1 MNDWRPGPSAEQLQA
16 IQRLSP
22 EAMRVY
28 LTSEGW
34 LRHETAREVDLWTL
48 AEGTDEFEVLVPAD
62 RRLRDFPLRMYDVLR
77 TLATIQD
84 RPLPTVLADLTNTG
98 ADRMILR
105 LLPTGPPGTIPLFHG
120 TDAVQGVQEL
130 VLAAT
135 YASTVDLPQPVQGR
149 RPQQVRDFAREVRL
163 GTPQAGSWVIS
174 VEVDIPEPDV
184 PEVDVPEVDAPEAGL
199 APHADGGEPFARR
212 VSRQL
217 HSGVRATFL
226 AAGEALREDS
236 AEPFLRR
243 VQDGVSANVCEALA
257 SVGRDDT
264 PFEVRFAWAQRL
276 PAQVGAGHFRFDRQ
290 LIRTIR
296 SAGKTLRNAL
306 PDGPVEI
313 IGMVTKLHRE
323 RQGAGSASV
332 SGRVRTR
339 YGVVDQRVTVR
350 LTPVQHEAAIRAY
363 EAQRYIRVVGEVRLG
378 RVDIVRRLEVVD
390 PRNPPENDR

>member
-22 EAMRVY
+22 EAVRAY

-34 LRHETAREVDLWTL
+34 QPHQAAQEADLWTL
-48 AEGTDEFEVLVPAD
+48 VEGSDEFEVLLPTD

-84 RPLPTVLADLTNTG
+84 RPLPTVLADLTSAG

-105 LLPTGPPGTIPLFHG
+105 LLPTGPPGTVPLFHG

-149 RPQQVRDFAREVRL
+149 RSQQVRDFAREVRL

-184 PEVDVPEVDAPEAGL
+184 PEVDAPEAGL
-199 APHADGGEPFARR
+199 DPPADGGEPFARR

-217 HSGVRATFL
+217 HGGVRATFL

-243 VQDGVSANVCEALA
+243 VPDGVSANVCDALA
-257 SVGRDDT
+257 GVGRDDT

-276 PAQVGAGHFRFDRQ
+276 PLQVGTGHFRFDRQ
-290 LIRTIR
+290 LIQTIR
-296 SAGKTLRNAL
+296 SAGRTLRNALL
-306 PDGPVEI
+306 PDGPVEV
-313 IGMVTKLHRE
+313 IGLVTQLHRE
-323 RQGAGSASV
+323 RQGTGSASV
-332 SGRVRTR
+332 TGQVRTR
-339 YGVVDQRVTVR
+339 YGEVDQRVTVR
-350 LTPVQHEAAIRAY
+350 LTPVQHETAIRAY
-363 EAQRYIRVVGEVRLG
+363 EAQRYIRVVGEARQG
-378 RVDIVRRLEVVD
+378 RVDIVRQLEVVD
-390 PRNPPENDR
+390 PRNPQRK

>member
-1 MNDWRPGPSAEQLQA
+1 MNDWGPGPSAEQLQA

-22 EAMRVY
+22 VAVRAY
-28 LTSEGW
+28 LASEGW
-34 LRHETAREVDLWTL
+34 LRHATDREVDLWTL
-48 AEGTDEFEVLVPAD
+48 AEDTDEFEVLVPTD
-62 RRLRDFPLRMYDVLR
+62 RRLRDFPLRMYDLLR

-84 RPLPTVLADLTNTG
+84 RSLPMVLADLTNTG
-98 ADRMILR
+98 ADRMVLR
-105 LLPTGPPGTIPLFHG
+105 LLPAGPPGTIPLLHG
-120 TDAVQGVQEL
+120 ADAVQGVQEL

-163 GTPQAGSWVIS
+163 GAPQAGSWVIS
-174 VEVDIPEPDV
+174 VEVDIPEL
-184 PEVDVPEVDAPEAGL
+184 DAPGSAAPGAGPDPL
-199 APHADGGEPFARR
+199 ADGGEPFARR

-217 HSGVRATFL
+217 HGGVRAAFL

-243 VQDGVSANVCEALA
+243 VPDGVSANVCDALA

-276 PAQVGAGHFRFDRQ
+276 PPPQVDTGRFRFDQQ

-296 SAGKTLRNAL
+296 SAAKTLRNSL

-313 IGMVTKLHRE
+313 VGQVTRLHRE
-323 RQGAGSASV
+323 RQGTGGASV
-332 SGRVRTR
+332 TGRVRTR
-339 YGVVDQRVTVR
+339 YGEVDQQVMVK
-350 LTPVQHEAAIRAY
+350 LTPVQHETAIRAY
-363 EAQRYIRVVGEVRLG
+363 EAQQYIRVVGEVRQG
-378 RVDIVRRLEVVD
+378 RVDIVRQLEVVD